1 MLETIM
7 FDRFEVQGIY
17 HVTVSPDW
25 SVVLP
30 GDMWDHE
37 ETIGQMGQGET
48 GRRRD
53 KWDGEVTT

>member
-1 MLETIM
+1 M

-25 SVVLP
+25 PVVLP

-37 ETIGQMGQGET
+37 ETIRQMGQEET
-48 GRRRD
+48 G
-53 KWDGEVTT
+53 